1 MMGRLEATQDQLF
14 YDFRFEAF
22 VAADHLVRR
31 IDAALD
37 LTWLRAEL
45 KPFYSV
51 EGRPSIDPELMIRML
66 LLGYCFGIRSE
77 RRLCAEVKVNL
88 AYRWFCGLGLDG
100 AVPDHSTFSKNRHGR
115 FRDSDLFRRVFERV
129 VATCIE
135 AGLVEGEAFAV
146 DSSIIDAVASP
157 YKPEDSSEV
166 TFDRTDA
173 KQMTRPVREYLAVLD
188 AANASENPDDWITPQ
203 KKIARSDPAAG
214 WTTRGRSQVAF
225 AYATNY
231 LLDTGEAGIIMDV
244 AASPASLKREV
255 DTVPVMIERT
265 DARFG
270 LRPKTLIGD
279 TAYGAGRMVGW
290 LVRNAITPHV
300 PVRESANKGEGII
313 PESAFSFDTGCDD
326 YTCPEGKRLTST
338 GHVYNRRISYRASKF
353 DCEMC
358 TLKSNCCPTQP
369 YRKLTRDV
377 DEAARDVARA
387 LAGSEAF
394 EHSRRLRKKV
404 EVRFAH
410 LKTIVGLRR
419 LRLRGLSGA
428 HDEMT
433 LAATAQNLR
442 KLARSNITARK
453 RAA

>member
-14 YDFRFEAF
+14 YDFRFEDF
-22 VAADHLVRR
+22 VAAEHLVRR

-51 EGRPSIDPELMIRML
+51 EGRPSVDPELMIRML

-77 RRLCAEVKVNL
+77 RRLCEEVKVNL
-88 AYRWFCGLGLDG
+88 AYRWFCRLGLDG

-115 FRDSDLFRRVFERV
+115 FRDSDLFRRVFEQV
-129 VATCIE
+129 VATCID

-146 DSSIIDAVASP
+146 DSSIDAAASP
-157 YKPEDSSEV
+157 YKPEDGHEI

-173 KQMTRPVREYLAVLD
+173 RQMTGPVREYLAALD

-214 WTTRGRSQVAF
+214 WTTRGRSQAAF
-225 AYATNY
+225 AYATNC
-231 LLDTGEAGIIMDV
+231 LLDTGGAGIIVDV

-265 DARFG
+265 DACFG

-279 TAYGAGRMVGW
+279 TAYGSGRMVGW
-290 LVRNAITPHV
+290 LVANAIAPHV

-313 PESAFSFDTGCDD
+313 PESAFSFDPECDD
-326 YTCPEGKRLTST
+326 YTCPEGKPLTST
-338 GHVYNRRISYRASKF
+338 GHVNNRRLSYRASKF
-353 DCEMC
+353 DCEKC
-358 TLKSNCCPTQP
+358 PFKSHCCPTQP

-387 LAGSEAF
+387 LAGTEAF

-428 HDEMT
+428 GDEMT